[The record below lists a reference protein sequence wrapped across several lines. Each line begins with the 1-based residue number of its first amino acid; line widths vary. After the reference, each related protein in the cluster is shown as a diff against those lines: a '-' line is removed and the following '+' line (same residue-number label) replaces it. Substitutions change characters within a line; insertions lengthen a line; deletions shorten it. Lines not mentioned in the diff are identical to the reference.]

1 MAVDI
6 FICYYYK
13 EGAAHRNGQ
22 VGVEESQQLLSI
34 FIHLRKKIDEKNK
47 RRRRRKKNETISL
60 GQKPNRLCFGTQG
73 KSAPVMCA
81 FALFFFFFFLC
92 SAHGTHRQDGGR
104 VISGSSR

>member
-81 FALFFFFFFLC
+81 FALFFFLLVLC
-92 SAHGTHRQDGGR
+92 TWNT
-104 VISGSSR
+104 

>member
-47 RRRRRKKNETISL
+47 RRRRRKKM
-60 GQKPNRLCFGTQG
+60 KPFLWARNQIVCALEHKENQRPLCAR
-73 KSAPVMCA
+73 SPC
-81 FALFFFFFFLC
+81 FFLC